1 MNVQIFSQFETSVF
15 CDAPFIC
22 RTGRLWRS
30 LDKRLR
36 GIDAEKAIY
45 FIPSN
50 AEDIVLVNDGVLKW
64 IYTVTGVA
72 EGGYI
77 EPTIS
82 ITSGLNVNEASL
94 VGFFRKSLDELSKEF
109 DVEIAAQGKNQAD
122 GYDVHLIGLES
133 HVLAAEPHFRSLLE
147 LYQASTHGGPE
158 VFVDYF
164 ELDGYSL
171 IPLVIGVDMANMRH
185 LSRTYRTQVRLPP
198 LVSHFSSSEGDVCRP
213 HVLLSSDV
221 HSLVLSAKKAI
232 LATVEMSQSSIYYHR
247 LENVSPG
254 KLLFIRKYY
263 TSELKRMII
272 KYQSFIRVT
281 ESYVEFQAP
290 CSTLLNSVIK
300 VFTINILHQIVEI
313 QITLT
318 DDHSFTHDAIR
329 AIVSDRE
336 CGPIVV
342 MKLPGTESQLVLV
355 KNHSFLQVGTASC
368 ATARPKSNEVM
379 YHLSLILRALP
390 QNSLRQLR
398 AIFELHTDYEEFI
411 SGKKNGKVT
420 RIMETVPSLIKLE
433 KFLEDDNLFLILTAD
448 NFNDF
453 SSAFSMVLNELPAE
467 ESFFIPELYHRPV
480 IGAGGS
486 VIQATMKKYNVFVR
500 FSNSFFLPQND
511 LSHIRYDNVII
522 RCPYKNV
529 STILEAKRELNSLA
543 RGYGN
548 AQARVLLRFSPGQ
561 YRHMLSFKRGAQM
574 IGEIEKNY
582 SVYIMFPFEE
592 PANDYLLEIR
602 GNDENPAEAAK
613 ELIKTCFGI
622 ERELKLNKPIKPT
635 NDVYNS
641 IVVPFKHAMQI
652 EVTFSKSIVRL
663 TYEQGSSLLPK
674 AVQILT
680 DYLKSQNL
688 RIVSKDVTVDF
699 IVTNDKPLM

>member
-1 MNVQIFSQFETSVF
+1 MRIFSQFETSVF
-15 CDAPFIC
+15 CEGPFVC
-22 RTGRLWRS
+22 RTGRLWRG
-30 LDKRLR
+30 LDKRVK
-36 GIDAEKAIY
+36 GIVAERAIY
-45 FIPSN
+45 AMPSN
-50 AEDIVLVNDGVLKW
+50 AGDIRLVNDGLHKW
-64 IYTVTGVA
+64 IYTATGVA
-72 EGGYI
+72 EGGYV
-77 EPTIS
+77 EPMIYV
-82 ITSGLNVNEASL
+82 TSGLNVNEASL
-94 VGFFRKSLDELSKEF
+94 VRFFGKSLDELSKEF
-109 DVEIAAQGKNQAD
+109 DVEIAAERKNEAD
-122 GYDVHLIGLES
+122 GYEIHLIGLES

-147 LYQASTHGGPE
+147 LHQASEHGGPK

-164 ELDGYSL
+164 ELDGSSL
-171 IPLVIGVDMANMRH
+171 IPLVVGVDMANIRH

-198 LVSHFSSSEGDVCRP
+198 LISHFSTLQENECRP
-213 HVLLSSDV
+213 QVLLSGDV

-232 LATVEMSQSSIYYHR
+232 LATVETSQSSIYYHR
-247 LENVSPG
+247 LENISPG

-263 TSELKRMII
+263 TSELKRLII

-281 ESYVEFQAP
+281 DSYVEFQAP

-313 QITLT
+313 QITLA
-318 DDHSFTHDAIR
+318 DDHSFTDDVVR
-329 AIVSDRE
+329 AMVSDRD
-336 CGPIVV
+336 CGPILA
-342 MKLPGTESQLVLV
+342 MKHPGNESQLVLV
-355 KNHSFLQVGTASC
+355 KNHSLLQVDTPTCKTG
-368 ATARPKSNEVM
+368 RPKNNEVM
-379 YHLSLILRALP
+379 HHLSLVLRDLP
-390 QNSLRQLR
+390 QRSLRQLR

-420 RIMETVPSLIKLE
+420 RIMETIPCLIKLE
-433 KFLEDDNLFLILTAD
+433 KLPEDDNLFLILTAD
-448 NFNDF
+448 SFNDF
-453 SSAFSMVLNELPAE
+453 SSTFAMVLNELPAE

-548 AQARVLLRFSPGQ
+548 TQTRILLRFSPGQ
-561 YRHMLSFKRGAQM
+561 YRHMLSFKHGAQM

-582 SVYIMFPFEE
+582 GVYIMFPFEE
-592 PANDYLLEIR
+592 PPNDYLLEIR
-602 GNDENPAEAAK
+602 GNDNPAEAAR
-613 ELIKTCFGI
+613 ELIQTCFGI

-635 NDVYNS
+635 NDMYNN
-641 IVVPFKHAMQI
+641 IVVPFKHAMQV
-652 EVTFSKSIVRL
+652 EVTFSKNIVRL
-663 TYEQGSSLLPK
+663 TYEQGNSSLPK
-674 AVQILT
+674 AVGILT

-688 RIVSKDVTVDF
+688 KIVSKEVVVDF
-699 IVTNDKPLM
+699 IFANDKPLM

>member
-1 MNVQIFSQFETSVF
+1 MNVRIFSQFETSIF
-15 CDAPFIC
+15 CDAAFVC
-22 RTGRLWRS
+22 RTGRLWRG
-30 LDKRLR
+30 LDKRFK
-36 GIDAEKAIY
+36 GIDAEQAIY
-45 FIPSN
+45 SIPSD
-50 AEDIVLVNDGVLKW
+50 AGDIELVNGGPLKW
-64 IYTVTGVA
+64 IYTATGVA
-72 EGGYI
+72 EGGYV
-77 EPTIS
+77 EPAIW
-82 ITSGLNVNEASL
+82 ITSELNVKENSL
-94 VGFFRKSLDELSKEF
+94 VKFFRTSLDELAEEF
-109 DVEIAAQGKNQAD
+109 DVEIVADRKNEAD
-122 GYDVHLIGLES
+122 GYNLYLIGLES
-133 HVLAAEPHFRSLLE
+133 QVLTAEAHFRTLLE
-147 LYQASTHGGPE
+147 LCQASTDGGPK

-164 ELDGYSL
+164 DLDGYSF
-171 IPLVIGVDMANMRH
+171 IPLVVGVDMANMRH

-198 LVSHFSSSEGDVCRP
+198 LISHFSSSEGDERRP
-213 HVLLSSDV
+213 QILLSSDV
-221 HSLVLSAKKAI
+221 HSLVLAAKKAI
-232 LATVEMSQSSIYYHR
+232 LATVETSRSSIYYHR

-263 TSELKRMII
+263 TSELKRLII

-281 ESYVEFQAP
+281 DSYVEFQAP

-313 QITLT
+313 QVTLH
-318 DDHSFTHDAIR
+318 DDHSCTDDMIR

-336 CGPIVV
+336 CGPILA
-342 MKLPGTESQLVLV
+342 MKLPGTESQFVLV
-355 KNHSFLQVGTASC
+355 KNHSLLQVDTATC
-368 ATARPKSNEVM
+368 KTGRPKSNEVM
-379 YHLSLILRALP
+379 FHLSLILRALP
-390 QNSLRQLR
+390 QRSLRQLR

-420 RIMETVPSLIKLE
+420 RIMETIPCLIKLE
-433 KFLEDDNLFLILTAD
+433 KFPEDDNLFLILTAD

-453 SSAFSMVLNELPAE
+453 SSTFFMVLNELPAE

-529 STILEAKRELNSLA
+529 STILEAKTELNSLA

-548 AQARVLLRFSPGQ
+548 TQTRILLRFSPGQ
-561 YRHMLSFKRGAQM
+561 YRYMLSFKRGAQM

-592 PANDYLLEIR
+592 PPNDYHLEIR
-602 GNDENPAEAAK
+602 GSDNPAEAAR

-635 NDVYNS
+635 DDLYNS
-641 IVVPFKHAMQI
+641 IVVPFKHVMQI
-652 EVTFSKSIVRL
+652 EVTFSKSTVRL
-663 TYEQGSSLLPK
+663 TYEQGNSSLPK
-674 AVQILT
+674 AIEILT
-680 DYLKSQNL
+680 DYLKSLNL
-688 RIVSKDVTVDF
+688 RIVSKEVIVDF
-699 IVTNDKPLM
+699 IVANGKPLM